1 MFLLIIGA
9 SGSGKSEYAE
19 SRAAELA
26 GRGSDTGS
34 RESILNRKLYYA
46 ATMEPF
52 GEEGRQRIARHQKL
66 REGKGFCTIEC
77 YTDIK
82 SIAVEKDATVLL
94 ECMSNLLANE
104 LYREDG
110 MKSRKEPVTE
120 GILRDVEELVH
131 RCKNLV
137 IVTNDVFGDD
147 GIYEETVS
155 EYIKMLGALNRQ
167 LAKRAD
173 EVVEVVYSVPVL
185 LKERNQVV

>member
-1 MFLLIIGA
+1 MFLLITGA

-26 GRGSDTGS
+26 GGDSDTGS
-34 RESILNRKLYYA
+34 CKSVYGRRLYYA

-82 SIAVEKDATVLL
+82 SIAVEEDATVLL

-104 LYREDG
+104 LYRKDG
-110 MKSRKEPVTE
+110 MKSRNEPVIE
-120 GILRDVEELVH
+120 GILNDAEQLAA

-137 IVTNDVFGDD
+137 IVTNDVFGD
-147 GIYEETVS
+147 GGNYEETVS
-155 EYIKMLGALNRQ
+155 EYIKMLGELNGK

-173 EVVEVVYSVPVL
+173 EVVEVVYSVPVP
-185 LKERNQVV
+185 LKERNQFV